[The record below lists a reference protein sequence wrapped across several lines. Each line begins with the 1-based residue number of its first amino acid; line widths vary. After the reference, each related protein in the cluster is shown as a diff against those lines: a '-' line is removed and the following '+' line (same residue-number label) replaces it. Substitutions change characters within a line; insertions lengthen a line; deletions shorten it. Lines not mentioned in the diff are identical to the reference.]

1 MLFRVLMGEG
11 EFSEKILHLL
21 VAIIALLPSL
31 TFHEWAHG
39 FVAYKLGDSTAKAD
53 GRLSLNPLDHLDLY
67 GSLMLLLVGY
77 GWAKPVPVNTRSF
90 KKPKRDFALCSIAGP
105 IANFIL
111 AFVSTLLFTLTFYIM
126 GMVDAEGYGITFEVI
141 LLILQ
146 YSIAFNIGLGLFNLI
161 PIPPLDGSNVLM
173 CVLPNRLAAKY
184 SKIRYYTRHIFL
196 ILIISS
202 WLPYPL
208 SMINDIVFM
217 PLNWLNGAMQEF
229 FFEIAIKIFDIFG

>member
-1 MLFRVLMGEG
+1 
-11 EFSEKILHLL
+11 
-21 VAIIALLPSL
+21 VAALIAL
-31 TFHEWAHG
+31 TVHEYCHG
-39 FVAYKLGDSTAKAD
+39 YAAYKLGDNTARNL
-53 GRLSLNPLDHLDLY
+53 GRLSLNPLHHLDLF
-67 GSLMLLLVGY
+67 GVLCMMLFHF
-77 GWAKPVPVNTRSF
+77 GWAKPVPINARNF
-90 KKPKRDFALCSIAGP
+90 RKPKRDFALCSIAGP

-111 AFVSTLLFTLTFYIM
+111 AFVSTLLFTLTLYIM

-173 CVLPNRLAAKY
+173 CVLPNRLAAQY

-202 WLPYPL
+202 WLQYPL
-208 SMINDIVFM
+208 SMINDIVFK
-217 PLNWLNGAMQEF
+217 PLDWLNVAMREF
-229 FFEIAIKIFDIFG
+229 FFEIAIKIFDVFG